1 MSSTVSLVTE
11 TTIDE
16 DSEHMNHFVDEST
29 PSQEILRIS
38 NGNILNRTSGNLIQ
52 ENWKLITILLL
63 LLSCIVLSLAYCQPT
78 YIRIREFFTRLT
90 STLQQ

>member
-29 PSQEILRIS
+29 PSQENLRIS
-38 NGNILNRTSGNLIQ
+38 NGNILNRTSGEI
-52 ENWKLITILLL
+52 
-63 LLSCIVLSLAYCQPT
+63 
-78 YIRIREFFTRLT
+78 
-90 STLQQ
+90 